1 MGWKVFVLWN
11 GLEWGV
17 FSAKIRGIFIGMNI
31 PHKEILYAPKWNPTY
46 TLYDRVDLG
55 FPAHYSAYQIYLAT
69 KCSFQTQIEFKSSF
83 KRHPAP
89 NQTLESCGILWTPI
103 FWIFTSVNL
112 SVTELVPMSCQ
123 EVSDVDH
130 TWQLLHPVR
139 QNWFSI
145 SSLYR
150 SPKYDL

>member
-46 TLYDRVDLG
+46 TLYGRVDLG

-69 KCSFQTQIEFKSSF
+69 KCSLQTQIEFESSF
-83 KRHPAP
+83 KRHRAP
-89 NQTLESCGILWTPI
+89 NQNLESCGI
-103 FWIFTSVNL
+103 
-112 SVTELVPMSCQ
+112 
-123 EVSDVDH
+123 
-130 TWQLLHPVR
+130 
-139 QNWFSI
+139 
-145 SSLYR
+145 
-150 SPKYDL
+150 